1 MRDLPFRLDDTPNV
15 IGCAQKL
22 FTNMMWPFFFW
33 VLNLVDLTATF
44 SSDICGWFSQGN
56 THEYSMPRI
65 EEEAWYHKGRQ
76 TAVVTRAR
84 REYSRD
90 LEILVKQNTTK
101 NLCSLKQL
109 D

>member
-1 MRDLPFRLDDTPNV
+1 
-15 IGCAQKL
+15 
-22 FTNMMWPFFFW
+22 MMWPFFFW